1 MYTSKKILIRYTRQS
16 RIAMKRSQIKRR
28 PLADTV
34 LASLEPEDKE
44 YRENYGVDGI
54 YFAVKPNGHKRWN
67 LRYKDSDGKWRWAGL
82 GSYPITTARRI

>member
-1 MYTSKKILIRYTRQS
+1 
-16 RIAMKRSQIKRR
+16 MKRSQIKRR